1 MAEGWFHLGDYGR
14 TEEFLDA
21 YRRSGGEMGRNENY
35 LLGYSLY
42 RQARYDEARPC
53 LQQVCGADDALTQ
66 NASYHLADCYLRGGD
81 KQRAMQSF
89 AMAANEAFDAA
100 IAV

>member
-1 MAEGWFHLGDYGR
+1 M
-14 TEEFLDA
+14 
-21 YRRSGGEMGRNENY
+21 
-35 LLGYSLY
+35 
-42 RQARYDEARPC
+42 
-53 LQQVCGADDALTQ
+53 QQVCGADDALTQ

-100 IAV
+100 IAEDALFNYGKLQYELGGGLFNEAIHVLNRYIAQYPDVGTRRAGA